1 MRWET
6 YEAFPKL
13 HCINN
18 SLRLAQSCALTG
30 LVLELFLCFW
40 HGRQGTENWEAVHES
55 LIRAEPG
62 LRMVANMY
70 LQYGLL
76 VLEKDVK

>member
-13 HCINN
+13 RCINN
-18 SLRLAQSCALTG
+18 FAQPCALTG
-30 LVLELFLCFW
+30 LVLELFLYFW
-40 HGRQGTENWEAVHES
+40 HGRQGTENRDAVHES